1 MFSISKLGTK
11 STATH
16 CSAKT
21 GRNGKPCMKRLRTGR
36 LADGQTCGGELCQL
50 WFMCK

>member
-1 MFSISKLGTK
+1 MSLLSKLGTK

-16 CSAKT
+16 CSART
-21 GRNGKPCMKRLRTGR
+21 GKGGRMCMRRLRTGR
-36 LADGQTCGGELCQL
+36 LADGVTCGRQDCQL